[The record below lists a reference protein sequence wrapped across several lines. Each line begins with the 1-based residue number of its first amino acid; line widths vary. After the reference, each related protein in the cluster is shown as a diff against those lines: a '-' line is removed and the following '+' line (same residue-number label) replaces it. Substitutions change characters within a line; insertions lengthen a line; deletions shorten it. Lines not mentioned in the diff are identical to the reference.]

1 METHGVTQSVI
12 SAELPPSIYNPP
24 PKANVFT
31 ARLLGALPF
40 IGLSLAYG
48 ATQLAAWIKVPILF
62 PYDFVVSV
70 ILVKVGT
77 NVIGIVSWNTKRGS

>member
-1 METHGVTQSVI
+1 METHGVTQSVM

-48 ATQLAAWIKVPILF
+48 ATQLAAWIKVLSFLFYHYRTSILIKYF
-62 PYDFVVSV
+62 
-70 ILVKVGT
+70 
-77 NVIGIVSWNTKRGS
+77 